1 MRMRCDDDIAENR
14 GREELE
20 AEQERFNYRLRPQC
34 IINDSHSLTLNI
46 YHCPDCRLLRIRRF
60 LNHLVAVYLYII
72 RNTTSLRTFFTRQVG
87 LVAITERTSRLSR
100 SGSLILTLIDF
111 LILNKIFKTDIFSV
125 VTQKKKLVGDSIV
138 VLQTSPS
145 QTCFTVYCWLPRKR
159 QCFGVVGSL
168 FTSRF

>member
-100 SGSLILTLIDF
+100 RVAGSLILTLIDF
-111 LILNKIFKTDIFSV
+111 LILHKIFKTDIFSV
-125 VTQKKKLVGDSIV
+125 VKQKKKV
-138 VLQTSPS
+138 VFIPINFTIYLLQVMCHLHFRGLLS
-145 QTCFTVYCWLPRKR
+145 QAIA
-159 QCFGVVGSL
+159 
-168 FTSRF
+168 

>member
-1 MRMRCDDDIAENR
+1 MLEEEENCDLMRMRCDDDIAENR

-87 LVAITERTSRLSR
+87 LVAITERK
-100 SGSLILTLIDF
+100 
-111 LILNKIFKTDIFSV
+111 NFSP
-125 VTQKKKLVGDSIV
+125 LEN
-138 VLQTSPS
+138 
-145 QTCFTVYCWLPRKR
+145 CCWLPD
-159 QCFGVVGSL
+159 FNPD
-168 FTSRF
+168 RFSYLAQNIQNRYFLCSYIEKKIGRR